1 MSKVSSK
8 PLSLAAIVSELEK
21 LGLVKP
27 SPSPAKPP
35 GPPQRTTESP
45 DLVKVL
51 SSDFQED
58 VRIFVLKLII
68 HQFLKVQ
75 KHIKM
80 EETAS
85 ASNEKVDVMDDSTID
100 PGKEIFWSNINEKCA
115 MLATVDLTN
124 ETSPP
129 PPGSETKPKGYALE
143 NELRDAL
150 DMVSELKKENM
161 VLKNHVL
168 SLETT
173 RSSGLNFYL

>member
-85 ASNEKVDVMDDSTID
+85 ASNEKVDVMDDSNIE
-100 PGKEIFWSNINEKCA
+100 PGKEIFWSNINE
-115 MLATVDLTN
+115 N
-124 ETSPP
+124 
-129 PPGSETKPKGYALE
+129 
-143 NELRDAL
+143 
-150 DMVSELKKENM
+150 
-161 VLKNHVL
+161 
-168 SLETT
+168 
-173 RSSGLNFYL
+173 